1 MPQHRFT
8 LSQFYK
14 QYPDDDTCLE
24 VLFKQRFGHLTCCPN
39 CGVIGAEFY
48 RIKKRRCYA
57 CAECRH
63 QLYPTAGT
71 VMHRSTT
78 SLQTWFLAI
87 YLFSINKNGISSLE
101 LERILGVTHKTAWRI
116 GKQIRTSMKQGT
128 RQLTGIVEAD
138 EAYIGGRRRSSN
150 RFSNKIPLLGVVE
163 RGGEVRVQVTDRAS
177 ASTAMPFLYKNV
189 AKDAVLHTD
198 ESKIYYRAKQT
209 FTHHTVEH
217 GAYEFVRGDDF
228 TNTIE
233 GVWGGF
239 KPYLKGTHRAVS
251 KRYLQL
257 YVDERVWKYNWRH
270 EVVLYPRLLKA
281 VAQPVKVAAQKN

>member
-1 MPQHRFT
+1 
-8 LSQFYK
+8 
-14 QYPDDDTCLE
+14 
-24 VLFKQRFGHLTCCPN
+24 
-39 CGVIGAEFY
+39 
-48 RIKKRRCYA
+48 
-57 CAECRH
+57 
-63 QLYPTAGT
+63 
-71 VMHRSTT
+71 MHRSTT

-101 LERILGVTHKTAWRI
+101 AERVLGVTHKTAWRI
-116 GKQIRTSMKQGT
+116 CKQIRSSMKQGT
-128 RQLTGIVEAD
+128 ELLTGIVEAD

-150 RFSNKIPLLGVVE
+150 RYGNKIPLLGVVE
-163 RGGEVRVQVTDRAS
+163 RGGDVRVQVTDRAS

-189 AKDAVLHTD
+189 SKDAVLHTD
-198 ESKIYYRAKQT
+198 ESKIYFRAKRT

-217 GAYEFVRGDDF
+217 GAHEYVRGDNF

-257 YVDERVWKYNWRH
+257 YVDERVWKYNRRH
-270 EVVLYPRLLKA
+270 EDVLFPQLLEVVARP
-281 VAQPVKVAAQKN
+281 AQAPS